1 MQEEV
6 EVRDIL
12 IRVCMGGF
20 EDLLL
25 SGRGDVSGGEEIGE
39 NWVIVCYY
47 ESVNLIDEDSDWSHI
62 LL

>member
-12 IRVCMGGF
+12 IRVCVGGF
-20 EDLLL
+20 ESLLL
-25 SGRGDVSGGEEIGE
+25 SCGGDVSGGEEIGE

-47 ESVNLIDEDSDWSHI
+47 ESVN
-62 LL
+62 